1 MDVLDMEMNTTN
13 IQYTTKRCPE
23 CLSDLPLDTTI
34 CNHCKQKVGSVN
46 NIGFAEIRPVLFSY
60 ITLFLSLMV
69 FGLFAWWG
77 FIA

>member
-1 MDVLDMEMNTTN
+1 MDVLNTEMNTAN

-23 CLSDLPLDTTI
+23 CFADLPLDATV
-34 CNHCKQKVGSVN
+34 CDKCKKKVGNVN
-46 NIGFAEIRPVLFSY
+46 NIGFAEIRPVWFSY
-60 ITLFLSLMV
+60 ITFFLSLML